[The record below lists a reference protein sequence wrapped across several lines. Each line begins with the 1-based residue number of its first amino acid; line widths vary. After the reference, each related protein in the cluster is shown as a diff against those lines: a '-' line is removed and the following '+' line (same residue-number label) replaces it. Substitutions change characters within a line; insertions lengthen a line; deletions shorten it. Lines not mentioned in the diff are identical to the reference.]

1 MGRTVNVPT
10 EADPIVGNWY
20 EHLDRGQAFEVVA
33 LDEDGG
39 TIEVQYFD
47 GSVEEIG
54 LESWYELE
62 IEPSEPPEDWTGAMD
77 DIERDDLGYSETEM
91 ASEDWSAPL
100 RGLKSRPAARE
111 EETPEEQDDWGD
123 GLPDEEPWEE
133 ED

>member
-1 MGRTVNVPT
+1 MST
-10 EADPIVGNWY
+10 EADPIIGNWY
-20 EHLDRGQAFEVVA
+20 EHLDKGQTFEVVA
-33 LDEDGG
+33 LDEDAG

-47 GSVEEIG
+47 GNVEEIG

-100 RGLKSRPAARE
+100 QGMNPHPAVREGEMPE
-111 EETPEEQDDWGD
+111 EEDDWGE
-123 GLPDEEPWEE
+123 GLPEEEPWEDE
-133 ED
+133 E